1 MGRLLPLVVYLPA
14 GVAIVGGIHYYLW
27 ARLVRDVGFGPTTA
41 FGLKALL
48 VFLAASVPL
57 GVIASRLVPYRWSV
71 WWLEPIYLWLG
82 TSMLLAMGLAVMEVL
97 PITTSRASSAAVVLV
112 MGLGAA
118 ALAAH
123 EARRVRVE
131 RVEIPLR
138 KLPREFDRLRLVQL
152 SDLHIGQTL
161 GRAFLEEVVSQ
172 VNALA
177 PDAVLITGDL
187 VDGRVA
193 DIAADIAPLGALT
206 STYGTFFVTGNHE
219 YHADAPEWCEHL
231 GKLGVRVLR
240 NEHVALER
248 AGQVLHLA
256 GIDDYEA
263 AHFDVGHGPD
273 LARAVEGRD
282 RSKVL
287 ILMAH
292 QPKAVQEAV
301 RHGVDLQLSGH
312 THGGQFWPL
321 RWLLR
326 AGQPVVDGLRRVGDT
341 LVYVSR
347 GTGHSGPP
355 MRLGVPPEITELVLR
370 SEDDV

>member
-1 MGRLLPLVVYLPA
+1 MGRLLPLIVYLPV
-14 GVAIVGGIHYYLW
+14 GLTIVGGIHYYLW
-27 ARLVRDVGFGPTTA
+27 AKLVRDMGFAPMVA

-48 VFLAASVPL
+48 VFLAASIPV
-57 GVIASRLVPYRWSV
+57 GVIASRLAPYRWSV

-82 TSMLLAMGLAVMEVL
+82 TSLLLALTTAAMGCL
-97 PITTSRASSAAVVLV
+97 PVTTSRATSATVVLV
-112 MGLGAA
+112 LGLGAA
-118 ALAAH
+118 AWAVH
-123 EARRVRVE
+123 EARSVRVV

-138 KLPREFDRLRLVQL
+138 KLPRALDGLRVVQL

-161 GRAFLEEVVSQ
+161 GRTFLEDVVSR

-187 VDGRVA
+187 VDGSVE
-193 DIAADIAPLGALT
+193 DLEQDIAPLAALK

-219 YHADAPEWCEHL
+219 YHAGAPAWCEHL
-231 GKLGVRVLR
+231 GKLGLRVLR
-240 NEHVALER
+240 NEHVAIER

-263 AHFDVGHGPD
+263 AHFDIGHGPD

-282 RSKVL
+282 PSRPL

-292 QPKAVQEAV
+292 QPKAVHEAV
-301 RHGVDLQLSGH
+301 RYGVDLQLSGH
-312 THGGQFWPL
+312 THGGQLWPL

-326 AGQPVVDGLRRVGDT
+326 AGQPVVDGLRSVGDT
-341 LVYVSR
+341 FVYVSR

-355 MRLGVPPEITELVLR
+355 MRIGVPPEITEIVLR